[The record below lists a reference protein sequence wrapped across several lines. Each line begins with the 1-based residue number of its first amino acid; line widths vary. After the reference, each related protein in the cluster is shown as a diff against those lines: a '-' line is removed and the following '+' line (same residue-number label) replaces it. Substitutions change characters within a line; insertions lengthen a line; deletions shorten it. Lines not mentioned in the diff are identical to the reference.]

1 MFGGKPEVLYDSSNR
16 LFGKIE
22 ESLWKGPQQKDDHDK
37 KDPEN
42 RSGQLEMER

>member
-1 MFGGKPEVLYDSSNR
+1 LGEKPEVLYDSSNC

-22 ESLWKGPQQKDDHDK
+22 ESLWEGPQQKDNHDK